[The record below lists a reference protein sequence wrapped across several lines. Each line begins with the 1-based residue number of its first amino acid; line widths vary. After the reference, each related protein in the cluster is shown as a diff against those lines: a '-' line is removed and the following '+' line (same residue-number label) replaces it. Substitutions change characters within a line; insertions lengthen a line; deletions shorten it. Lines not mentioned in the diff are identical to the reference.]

1 MVAPGVGKPRV
12 AYQPCTCPS
21 VASLPRTTPLMRFR
35 ALPVWISAMG
45 ASARTMRIEPSVVAQ
60 NRMGTN
66 PPSVNAWPQSM
77 SL

>member
-1 MVAPGVGKPRV
+1 
-12 AYQPCTCPS
+12 
-21 VASLPRTTPLMRFR
+21 MRFR